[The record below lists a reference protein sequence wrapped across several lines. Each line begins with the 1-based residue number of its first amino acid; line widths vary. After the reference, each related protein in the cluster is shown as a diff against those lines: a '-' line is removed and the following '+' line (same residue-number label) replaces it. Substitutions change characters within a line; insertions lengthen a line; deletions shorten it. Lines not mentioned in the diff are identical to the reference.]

1 MDSRS
6 DFALLEL
13 ASGGPLADSNELVE
27 APYLSL
33 VTWRRSGQ
41 PVATPVWCA
50 RDGDEFF
57 IFSAGDAGKVKRIR
71 GGSAAAL
78 AICDVRGR
86 VSSGYVRGTARI
98 LSSQADIARALTALR
113 RKYGWQMRV
122 ADLLSYCT
130 GRFARRAYLAVRPG
144 SEPR

>member
-1 MDSRS
+1 MQPTSTLPGDGPEPGAQ
-6 DFALLEL
+6 AL
-13 ASGGPLADSNELVE
+13 AE

-33 VTWRRSGQ
+33 VTWRRSGR

-50 RDGDEFF
+50 LDRDEFF

-71 GGSAAAL
+71 AGSAAAV

-98 LSSQADIARALTALR
+98 LSSQADITRALTALR
-113 RKYGWQMRV
+113 RKYGWQMLV
-122 ADLLSYCT
+122 ADLLSRCT
-130 GRFARRAYLAVRPG
+130 GRFARRAYLAVRLG
-144 SEPR
+144 SEPL

>member
-1 MDSRS
+1 MHPSS
-6 DFALLEL
+6 TLPAEGEQPGANEL
-13 ASGGPLADSNELVE
+13 AE

-50 RDGDEFF
+50 PDGDEFF

-78 AICDVRGR
+78 ATCDVRGR
-86 VSSGYVRGTARI
+86 VSSGYVQGTVRI
-98 LSSQADIARALTALR
+98 LSSQADIARALAALR